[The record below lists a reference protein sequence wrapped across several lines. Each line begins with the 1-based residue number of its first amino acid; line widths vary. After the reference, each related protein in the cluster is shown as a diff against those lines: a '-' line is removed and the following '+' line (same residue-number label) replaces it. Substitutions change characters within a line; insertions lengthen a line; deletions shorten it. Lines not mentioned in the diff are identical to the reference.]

1 MYKPASFLRILLPF
15 LPAIAIAYFIFKYG
29 VNIPFWDQWGITPNL
44 LIEDSKGQLTFQTL
58 FAQANES
65 RLFFPKLVF
74 LELAKLTQWNTRAE
88 MAITWLLALLVF
100 ANLYFLV
107 CRTLKQLPA
116 WGKTTVLL
124 LMGLV
129 VFSPM
134 QFENWLWGIQMI
146 VFVPILCISTC
157 ITLCYLGLRPWQKF
171 LLCGLLCTIST
182 FSYANGMVAWVV
194 VYPIMVISTTWTLRS
209 LFKPRWLLPGW
220 LFLMAANL
228 SLYFHNYQKP
238 SYHPSFSYALTHPLE
253 AIRYFLVFMG
263 IPLGLLSSINF
274 SLLMGLLLISLFAYC
289 NWRIFRLIACRQN
302 DLSFSLGWQVLG
314 TYSLLSGLITASGR
328 VGFGV
333 SQAMSSRYTTFSIYL
348 IVSLIG
354 LVSILLTSQPLLIK
368 SGHSSKPP
376 PLKAKEY
383 ERFLILGGVI
393 LFLVVYGYTYRHSL
407 NMIYSWG
414 HLDRLNGKS
423 CLLLINQVLD
433 ENCIATRSFPF
444 PPNAVK
450 PSIETIDQLG
460 YVSPGLITTN
470 VMEAVNGGAVTSL
483 APNNYGHFDT
493 LERQGDS
500 YIARG
505 WAILPARPAPADAVV
520 LAYKDPSTGQSVGF
534 AITEQRIGRTD
545 VAKEL
550 QTRQFHLSGWEETLD
565 QTVLPES
572 ACDIT
577 AWAMDANQGEVF
589 QIAGSH
595 NICD

>member
-29 VNIPFWDQWGITPNL
+29 VNVPFWDQWGPIAET
-44 LIEDSKGQLTFQTL
+44 LILDSQGQLTFQAL
-58 FAQANES
+58 LSQANES
-65 RLFFPKLVF
+65 KPFFPKLVF
-74 LELAKLTQWNTRAE
+74 LGLAKLTQWNTRAE

-107 CRTLKQLPA
+107 NRTLKELSG
-116 WGKTTVLL
+116 WGKAIVLL
-124 LMGLV
+124 LISFV
-129 VFSPM
+129 VFSPV
-134 QFENWLWGIQMI
+134 QVENWLWGIQMI

-157 ITLCYLGLRPWQKF
+157 ITLCYLELRPWQKF

-194 VYPIMVISTTWTLRS
+194 VYPIMAISTTWTLRS

-220 LFLMAANL
+220 LFFMAANL
-228 SLYFHNYQKP
+228 SLYFYNYHKP
-238 SYHPSFSYALTHPLE
+238 SFHPSFSYALTHPLE
-253 AIRYFLVFMG
+253 AIHYFLVFMG
-263 IPLGLLSSINF
+263 VPLGLGIGVNF
-274 SLLMGLLLISLFAYC
+274 STFWGLILVSLFVYC
-289 NWRIFRLIACRQN
+289 NWRLFQLIARKQI
-302 DLSFSLGWQVLG
+302 DFSSSLGWQTVG
-314 TYSLLSGLITASGR
+314 GYSLLSGLIATAGR
-328 VGFGV
+328 AGFGV
-333 SQAMSSRYTTFSIYL
+333 LQATSFRYTTFSSYL

-354 LVSILLTSQPLLIK
+354 LISILLISQRLLIK
-368 SGHSSKPP
+368 PDQPSKQVPV
-376 PLKAKEY
+376 KVKKY
-383 ERFLILGGVI
+383 QKFLILGSLA
-393 LFLVVYGYTYRHSL
+393 LFFIAYGQTYRHSFNKL
-407 NMIYSWG
+407 YAWT

-423 CLLLINQVLD
+423 CLLFSNQVFD
-433 ENCIATRSFPF
+433 EKCFATHSFPT
-444 PPNAVK
+444 PDLIRAN
-450 PSIETIDQLG
+450 IDGLDRLG
-460 YVSPGLITTN
+460 YLSPGLITTN
-470 VMEAVNGGAVTSL
+470 VMEAVNGGAVTTL
-483 APNNYGHFDT
+483 APEDYGYFDT

-534 AITEQRIGRTD
+534 AITEQRIERPD

-550 QTRQFHLSGWEETLD
+550 QTRPFHLSGWEETLD
-565 QTVLPES
+565 LAALPES

-577 AWAMDANQGEVF
+577 AWAMDANQGKVF